1 MSDELTQFKDCFR
14 EAAPAFFQEFLRTE
28 AAEPNTLAR
37 LGGSMLGWAKV
48 ALGDE
53 YADLLIEGYC
63 SFVMEVNRAQRTY
76 EASGHYEY
84 STFSE
89 VYVKAYSNKDFM
101 NLYHWGVYCST
112 FIWLHHL
119 KIYQFFERYFLP
131 ILANQ
136 QEVGQLVDLGSGS
149 GIWHLLALEQLPS
162 WQVTAVDISEP
173 SIEMSA
179 RMASDLPC
187 SQNIRHVCADATR
200 WKSSEPMDAGISC
213 FLLEHLERPQELL
226 SSLSAALKPGA
237 HAFITGAITAAEI
250 DHIYEFKSEGEILSL
265 VESVGFRV
273 KHLYSAEPVNTPRNR
288 KYLPRSLAMVVQK
301 RHNEV
306 W

>member
-162 WQVTAVDISEP
+162 WQVTAWHQICLARRISGTCVPMLRDGSLRNPWTQEFP
-173 SIEMSA
+173 
-179 RMASDLPC
+179 ASCWNTLRDP
-187 SQNIRHVCADATR
+187 
-200 WKSSEPMDAGISC
+200 KS
-213 FLLEHLERPQELL
+213 F
-226 SSLSAALKPGA
+226 
-237 HAFITGAITAAEI
+237 
-250 DHIYEFKSEGEILSL
+250 
-265 VESVGFRV
+265 SVLCQL
-273 KHLYSAEPVNTPRNR
+273 H
-288 KYLPRSLAMVVQK
+288 
-301 RHNEV
+301 
-306 W
+306 